1 MWRQRRAL
9 HDQMEWTSPVAPL
22 MTVALERT
30 TKRFGRSSTT
40 QEPPSLRELVN
51 HLGIPT
57 QSSRRVRFG
66 LVARAP
72 APLCP
77 PASPSAGLE
86 GLYVAGATQ
95 ESSLSRREAVA
106 QESQMKF
113 RVYTFRSAVC
123 KPTSNCIGPSLKPS
137 DMYRSC
143 WQAVGP
149 FAKQQQV
156 CKVPCNKQ
164 AMPLRD

>member
-1 MWRQRRAL
+1 
-9 HDQMEWTSPVAPL
+9 MEWTSPVAPL

-113 RVYTFRSAVC
+113 RVFTFRSAVC
-123 KPTSNCIGPSLKPS
+123 KTDIQLHRSESQTLRHVSLLLASRRPICQATASLQSAMYVISKP
-137 DMYRSC
+137 C
-143 WQAVGP
+143 H
-149 FAKQQQV
+149 
-156 CKVPCNKQ
+156 
-164 AMPLRD
+164 

>member
-1 MWRQRRAL
+1 
-9 HDQMEWTSPVAPL
+9 
-22 MTVALERT
+22 
-30 TKRFGRSSTT
+30 
-40 QEPPSLRELVN
+40 
-51 HLGIPT
+51 
-57 QSSRRVRFG
+57 
-66 LVARAP
+66 
-72 APLCP
+72 
-77 PASPSAGLE
+77 
-86 GLYVAGATQ
+86 
-95 ESSLSRREAVA
+95 
-106 QESQMKF
+106 MKF

-164 AMPLRD
+164 AMPLNGATERSGTCASKPYEGLSLYME